1 MLLGAATQL
10 KVQLSSSRRAVV
22 TESHRPRGSS
32 NRSFLSQ
39 GSGGWGLVW
48 ILGEGPL
55 PGLQTPASWA
65 CRPLPP
71 GCMLPWRERELALH
85 VAHKDTNPITGPH
98 LSHHCCSV
106 TKSHPTLCSPTD
118 CNMPGFPVLHCL
130 PEFLKLL
137 SIELAMPSHHL
148 LLCPLVTSSK
158 SHQFTKAL
166 PLHTTTLGVRAS
178 DTSLG
183 KAQFSP
189 QH

>member
-1 MLLGAATQL
+1 MGVKGAVIASLCLLFVLLCHHPPHHIYSVLRGQL
-10 KVQLSSSRRAVV
+10 LFLPNFGYVWFLLS
-22 TESHRPRGSS
+22 
-32 NRSFLSQ
+32 
-39 GSGGWGLVW
+39 
-48 ILGEGPL
+48 
-55 PGLQTPASWA
+55 
-65 CRPLPP
+65 
-71 GCMLPWRERELALH
+71 ALCY
-85 VAHKDTNPITGPH
+85 
-98 LSHHCCSV
+98 HCCSV

-183 KAQFSP
+183 KAQFPP